1 MLAAKFGSSVLS
13 ASHPDN
19 ARDCLGDFE
28 ELFVRLGA
36 VRYLRLHFPPI
47 LQGRLT
53 VENEGNQFKA
63 PTESFPT
70 HELPAIA
77 VSLDC

>member
-1 MLAAKFGSSVLS
+1 MHATAWQILKNYSSDWE
-13 ASHPDN
+13 P
-19 ARDCLGDFE
+19 FE
-28 ELFVRLGA
+28 ALLKTP
-36 VRYLRLHFPPI
+36 FPPI

-53 VENEGNQFKA
+53 VENEGNQCKA

-77 VSLDC
+77 VSLDCLTMLTLEFTLPT